1 MSQQTGGEDR
11 EESDSFSSACIGLLG
26 GWAFR
31 IQSAVDDVFDAT
43 LGVGAEGGAEAWLL
57 SLVHFLSVAQL
68 ALPSRCLFVGC
79 SKRELLHSPSPVPG
93 LLLGPGQLPSSTL
106 SLSIWGPASSLPFC
120 STHGI
125 SIKTTFRSDC
135 LGQDVCK
142 RVREREL
149 IAIGSIE
156 CSGHSALSCGIQRD
170 SQHVTSAGET
180 GPVLSTG
187 FSKF

>member
-1 MSQQTGGEDR
+1 MATLTGRREEWGRELSQQTGGEDR
-11 EESDSFSSACIGLLG
+11 EESDSFSSAFIGPLG
-26 GWAFR
+26 GWTFR

-142 RVREREL
+142 RVGEREL
-149 IAIGSIE
+149 IAIGSI
-156 CSGHSALSCGIQRD
+156 
-170 SQHVTSAGET
+170 
-180 GPVLSTG
+180 
-187 FSKF
+187 